1 MPMSALGIVTVVCAV
16 GAPSVTVK
24 TRVPAVVPVPNETEG
39 PPANCPT
46 DAPSATVKLAERVP
60 SAKVTVGSSL
70 TPLTADWKASVT
82 VPLPLDTDPDAR
94 LTERLPCLASVAR
107 FSWIDGV
114 GKTGGGGVTPVPW
127 SGYVDRPIVKVACCG
142 PVAVGVNIT
151 SNSADEPG
159 ATVGPESAL
168 PARLKV
174 PPVKGGIAGTVSGTG
189 GLV

>member
-70 TPLTADWKASVT
+70 TPLTADWKGSVT

-94 LTERLPCLASVAR
+94 LTERLPCCALAGVAR
-107 FSWIDGV
+107 FSWIDGA
-114 GKTGGGGVTPVPW
+114 GKTGGGGATPVPISW
-127 SGYVDRPIVKVACCG
+127 IEYTPMMRAPVCG
-142 PVAVGVNIT
+142 PDSVGLKTIC
-151 SNSADEPG
+151 SPADEPLG
-159 ATVGPESAL
+159 TSA
-168 PARLKV
+168 PAGEA
-174 PPVKGGIAGTVSGTG
+174 PASW
-189 GLV
+189 